1 MEAIQRTV
9 ENRLSLPKNRYQIS
23 KSVITNKHL
32 ITNKN
37 RRMKNIKSIALTAI
51 VLLSSVVGLAQDK
64 GEIVIPLSNPGA
76 SCSLKVDIKR
86 GSINVQGT
94 DRKDVLVKYEAM
106 ESKEKSKSSS
116 SKDGLQKISS
126 GSLDLE
132 ARESN
137 NQVIVDSDSWNKGLN
152 LTIEV
157 PKNINLNLDTYNGGD
172 IYVNN
177 ITGEVILENYNGEIT
192 AKGISGSVSAD
203 TYNGKLIVELL
214 AVTADTPMSF
224 NTYNGD
230 VDITFPAS
238 FKGDLK
244 MKTNQGEIYS
254 GFEMSMVKSDPV
266 KKNDSKTGTYKVYL
280 DDWVRGKINGGGPEI
295 TMKNYNGDIYL
306 RKQ

>member
-1 MEAIQRTV
+1 
-9 ENRLSLPKNRYQIS
+9 
-23 KSVITNKHL
+23 
-32 ITNKN
+32 
-37 RRMKNIKSIALTAI
+37 MKNIKLMTLAI
-51 VLLSSVVGLAQDK
+51 MMLAGGVVGLAQDK

-76 SCSLKVDIKR
+76 SCSLKVDVKR
-86 GSINVQGT
+86 GSITVQGT

-106 ESKEKSKSSS
+106 ESNTKEKAKSS
-116 SKDGLQKISS
+116 SKDGLQRISS

-137 NQVIVDSDSWNKGLN
+137 NQVIIDSDSWNKGLN

-157 PKNINLNLDTYNGGD
+157 PKNIDLNLDTYNGGD
-172 IYVNN
+172 IYVSN

-203 TYNGKLIVELL
+203 TYNGEIKVELL
-214 AVTADTPMSF
+214 KVTPDTPMAF

-230 VDITFPAS
+230 IDITFPAN
-238 FKGDLK
+238 FKGELK

>member
-1 MEAIQRTV
+1 
-9 ENRLSLPKNRYQIS
+9 
-23 KSVITNKHL
+23 
-32 ITNKN
+32 
-37 RRMKNIKSIALTAI
+37 MKNIKSIALTI
-51 VLLSSVVGLAQDK
+51 IMLTSSVVVFAQDK

-94 DRKDVLVKYEAM
+94 DRKDVLVKYTAM
-106 ESKEKSKSSS
+106 ESKDKDKSN
-116 SKDGLQKISS
+116 SKNGLQRISS
-126 GSLDLE
+126 GTLDLE

-137 NQVIVDSDSWNKGLN
+137 NQVIVDSDSWNNGLN

-172 IYVNN
+172 IFVNN

-192 AKGISGSVSAD
+192 AKGIAGSVSAD
-203 TYNGKLIVELL
+203 TYNGEIKIELL
-214 AVTADTPMSF
+214 KVTGDTPMSF
-224 NTYNGD
+224 HTYNGD
-230 VDITFPAS
+230 IDITFPVS

-244 MKTNQGEIYS
+244 MRTNQGEIYS
-254 GFEMSMVKSDPV
+254 GFEMSMIKTDPV

-295 TMKNYNGDIYL
+295 VMKNYNGDIYL

>member
-1 MEAIQRTV
+1 MSKKINCMEAIQPII
-9 ENRLSLPKNRYQIS
+9 ENRLSLPENRYQIS

-37 RRMKNIKSIALTAI
+37 RRMKNIKSIAFTLIMLA
-51 VLLSSVVGLAQDK
+51 SSVVGYAQDK

-192 AKGISGSVSAD
+192 AQGVSGSVS
-203 TYNGKLIVELL
+203 GVC
-214 AVTADTPMSF
+214 
-224 NTYNGD
+224 
-230 VDITFPAS
+230 
-238 FKGDLK
+238 
-244 MKTNQGEIYS
+244 
-254 GFEMSMVKSDPV
+254 
-266 KKNDSKTGTYKVYL
+266 
-280 DDWVRGKINGGGPEI
+280 
-295 TMKNYNGDIYL
+295 
-306 RKQ
+306 